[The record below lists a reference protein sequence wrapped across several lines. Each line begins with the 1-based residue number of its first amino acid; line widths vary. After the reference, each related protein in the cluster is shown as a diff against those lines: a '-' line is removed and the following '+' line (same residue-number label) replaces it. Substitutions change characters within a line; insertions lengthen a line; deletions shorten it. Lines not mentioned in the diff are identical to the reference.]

1 MQLIWLALQTDYSF
15 LLRFLRFLTSAPLGF
30 LPSTNLVD
38 CVGNCY
44 TSLIFSFFYFSY
56 FSSPWNLKKLFFY
69 SVSSVLFCVLFCY
82 IIFFSNVFSFYL
94 SFPITLFCLLLPYVL
109 LLFTLFSF
117 YYLSSFRVLYLIPI
131 FHLLYSSF
139 CFL

>member
-56 FSSPWNLKKLFFY
+56 FSSPWNLKKLFFLLSFFCSLLCSFLLHYFLFKCVFLLSLFSYY
-69 SVSSVLFCVLFCY
+69 SILSTSPLCSTTIHSVLF
-82 IIFFSNVFSFYL
+82 
-94 SFPITLFCLLLPYVL
+94 
-109 LLFTLFSF
+109 LLF
-117 YYLSSFRVLYLIPI
+117 VI
-131 FHLLYSSF
+131 F
-139 CFL
+139 

>member
-44 TSLIFSFFYFSY
+44 TSLIFSFCYFSY
-56 FSSPWNLKKLFFY
+56 FSSPWNLKKLFF
-69 SVSSVLFCVLFCY
+69 FTHF
-82 IIFFSNVFSFYL
+82 
-94 SFPITLFCLLLPYVL
+94 
-109 LLFTLFSF
+109 LLFSSMLFSAILFSF
-117 YYLSSFRVLYLIPI
+117 QMCFPFISLFL
-131 FHLLYSSF
+131 LLYSVYFSLMF
-139 CFL
+139 YYYSLCSLSIICHLLESSI